1 MDKTFIDYYA
11 VLGVDSHASEGAIKT
26 AFKKL
31 ALQYHPDVYKG
42 ADAEERMRLLL
53 LAYQTLS
60 DPAARRTYDVQRS
73 NHLLDSSSGL
83 HSTAT
88 QHGYHTDFSAETTS
102 AASRSAQHVTK
113 TSAEQAGQRH
123 FAFPDLSEPL
133 PSTIFIDLDD
143 VNYSLSPAE
152 ASTLRQAGLL
162 RGDEKKSTNRT
173 TNYCHRCH
181 YRWMAT
187 SPANRSINDDA
198 ACPSCK
204 AGDWSEYLLLRCTH
218 CSAVFE
224 SEERHDKIIG
234 QGRLYQPYAL
244 FPLCPN
250 CRGSQGC
257 PAENMRVDT
266 LRAAAAR
273 RTAILWI
280 SVFVVIVLILGV
292 FALTV
297 R

>member
-1 MDKTFIDYYA
+1 MDKTFIDYYTL
-11 VLGVDSHASEGAIKT
+11 LGIDVHASEGAIKT

-42 ADAEERMRLLL
+42 EDAEERMRLLL

-60 DPAARRTYDVQRS
+60 DPDARKTYDAQRS
-73 NHLLDSSSGL
+73 HHLPNSSDGMYNTTGSQDSYHTGKPSPRPGQAAAKTSSS
-83 HSTAT
+83 
-88 QHGYHTDFSAETTS
+88 
-102 AASRSAQHVTK
+102 R
-113 TSAEQAGQRH
+113 AGQRH

-143 VNYSLSPAE
+143 INYTLSPAE
-152 ASTLRQAGLL
+152 AATLKRDGLL
-162 RGDEKKSTNRT
+162 RGDEQGKPQRA

-181 YRWMAT
+181 YRWMSAT
-187 SPANRSINDDA
+187 STTQLVSHAPAV
-198 ACPSCK
+198 CPSCK
-204 AGDWSEYLLLRCTH
+204 ANDWREYLLLRCTH

-224 SEERHDKIIG
+224 SEEIRDKIIG
-234 QGRLYQPYAL
+234 QGRLYQPYEL

-250 CRGSQGC
+250 CQRSQWC
-257 PAENMRVDT
+257 PAENMRVDS

-273 RTAILWI
+273 RAAILWM
-280 SVFVVIVLILGV
+280 SVLVIAVVIVGV
-292 FALTV
+292 LVLTL

>member
-60 DPAARRTYDVQRS
+60 DPAARRTYDAKRS

-83 HSTAT
+83 HTAAT
-88 QHGYHTDFSAETTS
+88 QHGYYTGFSAETTS
-102 AASRSAQHVTK
+102 TTSAQHRAR
-113 TSAEQAGQRH
+113 TSSGQGRPRH

-143 VNYSLSPAE
+143 INYSLSPAE
-152 ASTLRQAGLL
+152 ASTLRQTGLL

-187 SPANRSINDDA
+187 SPANRATNDDA

-224 SEERHDKIIG
+224 SEEIHDKIIG
-234 QGRLYQPYAL
+234 QGRPYQPYEL

-250 CRGSQGC
+250 CRRSQWC
-257 PAENMRVDT
+257 PAENTRVDT

-273 RTAILWI
+273 RAAILWI

-292 FALTV
+292 FVLTL

>member
-1 MDKTFIDYYA
+1 MDKTFIDYYTL
-11 VLGVDSHASEGAIKT
+11 LGVDSHASESAIKT

-42 ADAEERMRLLL
+42 EDAEERMRLLL

-60 DPAARRTYDVQRS
+60 DPDARKTYDAQRS
-73 NHLLDSSSGL
+73 NHLFDSSSGL
-83 HSTAT
+83 HTAGSQHAYYAGETSSASSHPAHNSAKTAST
-88 QHGYHTDFSAETTS
+88 
-102 AASRSAQHVTK
+102 
-113 TSAEQAGQRH
+113 QAGQRH

-143 VNYSLSPAE
+143 INYNLSPSE
-152 ASTLRQAGLL
+152 ASTLRQEGLL
-162 RGDEKKSTNRT
+162 RSDEKEKTDRAI
-173 TNYCHRCH
+173 NYCHRCH
-181 YRWMAT
+181 YRWMT
-187 SPANRSINDDA
+187 STAANRASNGDTI
-198 ACPSCK
+198 CPSCK

-224 SEERHDKIIG
+224 SEEIHDKIIG
-234 QGRLYQPYAL
+234 EGRLYQPYEL

-250 CRGSQGC
+250 CRRSQWC
-257 PAENMRVDT
+257 PAENTRVDT

-273 RTAILWI
+273 RAAILWM
-280 SVFVVIVLILGV
+280 SVLVITVLILGAIV
-292 FALTV
+292 LTL

>member
-1 MDKTFIDYYA
+1 MDKTFIDYYTL
-11 VLGVDSHASEGAIKT
+11 LGVDAHASEGTIKT

-42 ADAEERMRLLL
+42 DDAEERMRLLL

-60 DPAARRTYDVQRS
+60 DPDARKTYDAQRS
-73 NHLLDSSSGL
+73 NHLFDSSSGIHAAGTL
-83 HSTAT
+83 HPYHAGEASTASSRSS
-88 QHGYHTDFSAETTS
+88 QASAKTTS
-102 AASRSAQHVTK
+102 S
-113 TSAEQAGQRH
+113 QAGQRH

-133 PSTIFIDLDD
+133 PSTIFIDLGDI
-143 VNYSLSPAE
+143 NYTLSPAE
-152 ASTLRQAGLL
+152 AATLRRDGLL
-162 RGDEKKSTNRT
+162 RGTEQEKSQRA

-181 YRWMAT
+181 YRWMTPST
-187 SPANRSINDDA
+187 STANRASNA
-198 ACPSCK
+198 PKFCPSCK
-204 AGDWSEYLLLRCTH
+204 ASDWSEYLLLRCTH

-224 SEERHDKIIG
+224 SEEIRDKIIG
-234 QGRLYQPYAL
+234 QDRLYQPYEL

-250 CRGSQGC
+250 CRRSQWC

-273 RTAILWI
+273 RATILWM
-280 SVFVVIVLILGV
+280 SVLVIAILILGAIV
-292 FALTV
+292 LTL